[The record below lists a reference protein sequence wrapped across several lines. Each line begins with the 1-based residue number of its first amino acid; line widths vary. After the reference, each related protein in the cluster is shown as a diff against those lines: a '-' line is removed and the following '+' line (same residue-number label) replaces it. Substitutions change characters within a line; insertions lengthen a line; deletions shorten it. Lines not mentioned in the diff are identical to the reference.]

1 MNTLYFTSPYR
12 RSLRTI
18 RLEYGEVKNKFVLR
32 TFEGNIIGRKVSE
45 EGSPKEEVFEDEQEL
60 LKKVHKTKKGLLE
73 GRWIVKNKQSFSQP
87 SFLKTEIVDG
97 KISFEFSVD
106 IDPVK
111 LDERKTEIEED
122 FVEQI
127 DKEIDTNIWKRVRK
141 RGSDNLVSLEEYS
154 LPSTNEK

>member
-1 MNTLYFTSPYR
+1 MKELYFTSPYR

-18 RLEYGEVKNKFVLR
+18 RLEYGQVKKKFVLR
-32 TFEGNIIGRKVSE
+32 TFEGNINRRRVS
-45 EGSPKEEVFEDEQEL
+45 EGSPREEVFEDEQEL

-73 GRWIVKNKQSFSQP
+73 GRWIVKNKESISQP
-87 SFLKTEIVDG
+87 TFLRTEIVDG

-111 LDERKTEIEED
+111 LDERRTEIAKD

-127 DKEIDTNIWKRVRK
+127 DKEIETSIRKEVRK
-141 RGSDNLVSLEEYS
+141 
-154 LPSTNEK
+154 